1 VPCVAFSQSA
11 RQSSLPGKNASS
23 ALCCALD
30 QNAHGKGYAMRI
42 LVFAMRRQRT
52 AKRANPVVI
61 G

>member
-1 VPCVAFSQSA
+1 
-11 RQSSLPGKNASS
+11 LPGKNASS
-23 ALCCALD
+23 ALCRALD
-30 QNAHGKGYAMRI
+30 KNAHGKGYAMRI